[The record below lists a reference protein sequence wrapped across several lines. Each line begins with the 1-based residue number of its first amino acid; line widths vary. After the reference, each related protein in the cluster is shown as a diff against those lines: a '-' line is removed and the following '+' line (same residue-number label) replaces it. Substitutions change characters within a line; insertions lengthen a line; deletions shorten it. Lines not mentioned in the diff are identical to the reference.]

1 MNQANSDREALA
13 KLLRQY
19 KKLVEENRH
28 FAAALQDQTGK
39 NLYGNLF
46 EVHADLLA
54 PVLKNG
60 NDLQDLF
67 AVLADYRASYDVTLQ
82 MLPDTVLRRF
92 VAAKSDPGKL
102 VDEYGIGASRLH
114 KRLSEHPRTLLR
126 FLSLADSAVH
136 EAVRENI
143 DVIDSM
149 ISSKRDAQALVSLL
163 AVMVNN
169 NLVKAENL
177 LGALDKAA
185 AITRLKGAEVFN
197 LVRVLI
203 TEQNSL
209 LNSEV
214 WLPTL
219 TDSCDAL
226 GSRNFL
232 NIAWFMQCGSLVK
245 VLKNTVGCNYVLLE
259 FWDKIK
265 GFVAADPQLFARVEA
280 TLSQA
285 CFPEM
290 TRDNFTLLC
299 REITRILETGGSLE
313 ALQLPFVLP
322 PPVIMVEADAPTPA
336 SAAVL
341 VRQLPDFPAFP
352 QNACLRHVEVE
363 WQGIKATLG
372 YAELTKILEKHKLPD
387 SGEPSYVI
395 IEAVFEEAKKRCQNA
410 PEIVAR
416 VLATETLGIR
426 RTKLVNSL
434 AYLENSRRQ
443 HDGPPVYT
451 DHNEYM

>member
-19 KKLVEENRH
+19 KKLVEENSY

-67 AVLADYRASYDVTLQ
+67 AVMADYRASFDVTGQ
-82 MLPDTVLRRF
+82 MLSDQALRRF

-102 VDEYGIGASRLH
+102 VDEYDIGESRLH
-114 KRLSEHPRTLLR
+114 KSLSEHPRTLLR

-143 DVIDSM
+143 DIIDSM
-149 ISSKRDAQALVSLL
+149 ISSKRDAQALVSLF

-177 LGALDKAA
+177 LGTLDKVA
-185 AITRLKGAEVFN
+185 AITRLKAAEVFN

-214 WLPTL
+214 WLPAL
-219 TDSCDAL
+219 ADSCEAL
-226 GSRNFL
+226 GIRDYL
-232 NIAWFMQCGSLVK
+232 KIARFMQCGSLVK

-259 FWDKIK
+259 FWEKIK
-265 GFVAADPQLFARVEA
+265 GFVTADPQLFAKVDA

-313 ALQLPFVLP
+313 ELQLPFVLP
-322 PPVIMVEADAPTPA
+322 PPVIMVDTDAPP
-336 SAAVL
+336 SAITAIL
-341 VRQLPDFPAFP
+341 VRRRPNFPAFP

-363 WQGIKATLG
+363 WQGIKASLD
-372 YAELTKILEKHKLPD
+372 YAELAKILEKQKLLN

-395 IEAVFEEAKKRCQNA
+395 IEAVFEAAKKQCQNA

-426 RTKLVNSL
+426 RTTLVSCL
-434 AYLENSRRQ
+434 AYLEDSRRQ
-443 HDGPPVYT
+443 HDGPPPYPEH
-451 DHNEYM
+451 DEYM